1 MATSCNAPIAA
12 LLELQAITKSFPGI
26 IANNKIDLK
35 IHPGQVHAL
44 LGENGAGKSTLVGIL
59 SGLYQPDSGEISVN
73 GKPEIITSPRKA
85 IELGIGTVHQ
95 HSTLVPTLTTLENLM
110 LGQAWHQSQNASGI
124 YTKFKSLSAKLGISI
139 DPDVP
144 AGKLALGQQQQIEIL
159 KALWKGGG
167 ILILDEPTSMLT
179 ARGIQKLGAVI
190 RRLIK
195 DGIAI
200 IFITH
205 KLQEAYDFGDSITML
220 RHGKVVGNITSDTLK
235 SLSFENARDNIVK
248 LLFSGYK
255 PDSIQI
261 DEPGPDFDF

>member
-1 MATSCNAPIAA
+1 MI
-12 LLELQAITKSFPGI
+12 LFE
-26 IANNKIDLK
+26 KISWKNFLSTGN
-35 IHPGQVHAL
+35 HPTEVILNENSTTLIVGQ
-44 LGENGAGKSTLVGIL
+44 NGAGKSTLVGIL

-167 ILILDEPTSMLT
+167 ILILDEPTSMLDVSIRISIMDLMT
-179 ARGIQKLGAVI
+179 LQKQLE
-190 RRLIK
+190 
-195 DGIAI
+195 I
-200 IFITH
+200 III
-205 KLQEAYDFGDSITML
+205 S
-220 RHGKVVGNITSDTLK
+220 
-235 SLSFENARDNIVK
+235 
-248 LLFSGYK
+248 LLFIGKYEMK
-255 PDSIQI
+255 
-261 DEPGPDFDF
+261 